1 LLRTDTHTYIYYTGM
16 KIIWVRKDS
25 LSRDSVSVSLLL
37 YEIFI
42 PVSSFYFN
50 IQTNYIQL
58 V

>member
-1 LLRTDTHTYIYYTGM
+1 MLRTDTHTYIYYTGM

-25 LSRDSVSVSLLL
+25 LSRDSVSVSLL

-42 PVSSFYFN
+42 PVCLFYFN